1 MAPSYICISLRAGQV
16 QVLAALL
23 HGHIVL
29 VGGHGA
35 VGRAHDPVAGDHLL
49 DAVGAPAGDTGGG
62 EQRRE
67 HLLGD
72 AQHGVHQTGVHIHV
86 GAHGRVAALAL
97 HHQRDADLL
106 HLLQQ
111 GEIIGVAL
119 QLRHA
124 LGVLLQQH
132 GTGVGHGIHRVTQSV
147 DLAGAVAG
155 LLIQQLVQIVPDGA
169 VVVGIH
175 VLLHIPEHLHDLG
188 VGAAVK
194 RPLQGAHSPGDG
206 AVGIRAA
213 GGHGAADEGG
223 VIASAVLGVYHQ
235 HHIQQVGFLVGVA
248 LIRAHHPQE
257 VLRRGQLRHREV
269 DVQGV
274 AVEVVP
280 LHRVGVGYDGR
291 EIADELHR
299 LQKHV
304 VNGRVVRVG
313 IVGVQA
319 QHAAR
324 QLVHD
329 VVAGVA
335 HDHALGEPLRQLP
348 RLVHDLVE
356 VGQLASGGQIAHQQQ
371 VGYLLEAEGARRAVR
386 LHDVRQLDA
395 PVVQAARRGD
405 ALAVLHQIALHAAH
419 LGHAHQHA
427 GAVAVAQ
434 TQLHV
439 APVVIR
445 ADGILLLN
453 AAAQGGGILL

>member
-1 MAPSYICISLRAGQV
+1 M
-16 QVLAALL
+16 
-23 HGHIVL
+23 
-29 VGGHGA
+29 
-35 VGRAHDPVAGDHLL
+35 
-49 DAVGAPAGDTGGG
+49 
-62 EQRRE
+62 
-67 HLLGD
+67 
-72 AQHGVHQTGVHIHV
+72 
-86 GAHGRVAALAL
+86 
-97 HHQRDADLL
+97 
-106 HLLQQ
+106 
-111 GEIIGVAL
+111 
-119 QLRHA
+119 
-124 LGVLLQQH
+124 
-132 GTGVGHGIHRVTQSV
+132 
-147 DLAGAVAG
+147 
-155 LLIQQLVQIVPDGA
+155 
-169 VVVGIH
+169 
-175 VLLHIPEHLHDLG
+175 
-188 VGAAVK
+188 
-194 RPLQGAHSPGDG
+194 
-206 AVGIRAA
+206 
-213 GGHGAADEGG
+213 
-223 VIASAVLGVYHQ
+223 
-235 HHIQQVGFLVGVA
+235 
-248 LIRAHHPQE
+248 
-257 VLRRGQLRHREV
+257 
-269 DVQGV
+269 
-274 AVEVVP
+274 EVVP

-371 VGYLLEAEGARRAVR
+371 VGHLLEAEGARRAVR

-395 PVVQAARRGD
+395 PVVQTARRGE

-419 LGHAHQHA
+419 LGDAHQHA